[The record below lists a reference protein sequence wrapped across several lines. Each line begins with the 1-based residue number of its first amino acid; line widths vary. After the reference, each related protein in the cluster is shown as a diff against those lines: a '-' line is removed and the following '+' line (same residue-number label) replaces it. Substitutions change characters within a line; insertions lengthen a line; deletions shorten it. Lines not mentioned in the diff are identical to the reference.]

1 MEIEDMLEQMFGCK
15 INEKNGKNEKPKSY
29 KHSHSCNHSF
39 NKNLINEIYTFVRSK
54 NPYKLSQLKSGNY
67 AITLN
72 SEIVDKLYCDDLI
85 EAKYEYIIKI
95 MEL

>member
-1 MEIEDMLEQMFGCK
+1 MEIDDMIEQMFGCK
-15 INEKNGKNEKPKSY
+15 INKKDDKKFNNFNEK
-29 KHSHSCNHSF
+29 
-39 NKNLINEIYTFVRSK
+39 LINEIYTFVKGK

-67 AITLN
+67 AVTLN

-85 EAKYEYIIKI
+85 EAKYEYIIKV

>member
-1 MEIEDMLEQMFGCK
+1 MEVEDMLEQMFGCK
-15 INEKNGKNEKPKSY
+15 INKDDENNNY
-29 KHSHSCNHSF
+29 INNNF
-39 NKNLINEIYTFVRSK
+39 NKDLISEIYTFVKSK

-67 AITLN
+67 AVTLN

-85 EAKYEYIIKI
+85 EAKYEYIIKV